1 MDHALERYLDDHL
14 AGSSG
19 ALLLIRD
26 IAERIDIPEAKI
38 FFDELAEKIEKD
50 RGELEKLQEAIR
62 KDSSTLLQ
70 AAGSIAARISGLKF
84 RWEGF
89 EPGSLGLFEVLEV
102 IALGVTGKRLL
113 WKALRAIRPA
123 FPEWESIDLEGLER
137 EASDQF
143 EKVEHWRIEAAKR
156 SLVSDGR
163 GVGWF

>member
-1 MDHALERYLDDHL
+1 MDQSLERYLDDHL

-26 IAERIDIPEAKI
+26 IAERIDIPEAKD
-38 FFDELAEKIEKD
+38 FFEELVGKIEKD
-50 RGELEKLQEAIR
+50 RGELESLQEAIR
-62 KDSSTLLQ
+62 KESSTILQ
-70 AAGSIAARISGLKF
+70 AAGSMAARISGLKF

-89 EPGSLGLFEVLEV
+89 EPGSLGLFEALEV

-113 WKALRAIRPA
+113 WRALQAIRPS

-143 EKVEHWRIEAAKR
+143 EQVEHWRIVAAKR
-156 SLVSDGR
+156 SLLSEARR
-163 GVGWF
+163 GSA